1 MTCID
6 HRRVFL
12 NGIDALSEAED
23 RVPLAA
29 EPCYL
34 TPRENTYSMR
44 DNRALAIPSLSHG
57 YVAAFSATATCPRTP
72 LFPEN

>member
-6 HRRVFL
+6 HRRVLL

-34 TPRENTYSMR
+34 TPSENACSVR
-44 DNRALAIPSLSHG
+44 DNRALAIPPLSHG
-57 YVAAFSATATCPRTP
+57 YVAAFSATATCPRP
-72 LFPEN
+72 PPFPEN